1 MRYAFRFII
10 FIALVISSH
19 ISLCQ
24 EFVNL
29 DPTKK
34 LSQFPLKSWD
44 MDKGMPSDM
53 VVRLAQSKDGY
64 IWMATYKGMSRFD
77 GVRFTSYNH
86 TSSSAIE
93 SVTIQDIAQD
103 STGALW
109 FSSHKGITT
118 YKNHVF
124 LKDTNLNA
132 LSKENIEAL
141 YYHKLTNTLWIG
153 TNSKGVYRYNFEK
166 LEAMPQFLNI
176 TRSVIKVIYADN
188 NGTIWIG
195 TESGNVVK
203 FENEK
208 FTEIKTPDRI
218 SEVSSFYPSNSGDI
232 WVTTSE
238 GLYKIKKDK
247 LIKQSQIK
255 VTKTNIVKEDQNQN
269 IWIGSQNGLYRY
281 NLKTGELDSLNE
293 KSGIPNNLIKDI
305 LADNEGNL
313 WVATYRKGIFRLI
326 DGLVLN
332 YSQAE
337 GLSSDVITSVT
348 QIGKN
353 SFLIADEAGT
363 INLLKDGIISRY
375 QTKTKIPRDRLK
387 NIYYDSN
394 KNIWVSTYS
403 GLIKISNDGTEKLY
417 SPSTGFPSITI
428 RLTFEDNQGNIWIGT
443 RSDGLY
449 RLKSDGSYE
458 SYNHNNG
465 LSSNYIMA
473 VTQDNLGRIIVATK
487 NGLNIIESNRIV
499 KHITTEQGLPS
510 NFAFNV
516 HIDDQNVFWLSSN
529 DGILRIENDDSIFV
543 FNIQNGLFDNTL
555 FDILEDDSGFFWIP
569 TDIGIVR
576 MSKDELN
583 AFAKGNAESYSYMVF
598 DRSDGMRNQRC
609 MGATKSLKAHDGRM
623 FFTTNGGV
631 SIIDPKSFS
640 TEEIPM
646 NLIIENIVAS
656 GQVLPYSSTIV
667 VPPASMR
674 LQFNFTAIHLK
685 SPEKIEF
692 KYRLEPF
699 DEHWI
704 EAGKEREARY
714 TNIRPGTYT
723 FTIMAKNPNGV
734 WIDETE
740 KTTVIIKANW
750 WQTTWFNIL
759 SAIVLASAIFGIYKL
774 RTRSIKR
781 QKTELERIVME
792 RTKQIANQKEELERQ
807 SVEMEKLSIVARHT
821 NNAIL
826 ITSPKGEIIW
836 INEAYERIYG
846 FSLNELIKNKGN
858 NIINLCSQPD
868 NKFIVETCLKNHEP
882 TTYTNQVTTKY
893 GKEIWIKTTL
903 TPIKSKDGTVRNL
916 VAIDTDIT
924 ELKLAE
930 IEMIN
935 LNDEIISQSEALK
948 QQNDEIQNQ
957 SNELEQ
963 INSLLIRHTENIEAS
978 IWYAN
983 TIQQAILPGKE
994 ILDQFFGNFIIFKPR
1009 DIVSGDFYWF
1019 TKIPET
1025 PELPIR
1031 LFVAVV
1037 DCTGHGVP
1045 GALMSMIGSRLLSEI
1060 INERKVH
1067 TPSKVLSQLNL
1078 SINQVLKQESTDNF
1092 DGMDVALC
1100 LIEYTNQTNFNITF
1114 AGANRPL
1121 FYNKK
1126 GVKQIET
1133 IKGNRKSIGGIMP
1146 DLDAEYVDHKLTLN
1160 SGDTI
1165 FMNTDGFTDQN
1176 NLNNSK
1182 YTLARMHQVIID
1194 NIDEKM
1200 EVIGERLDLSFDE
1213 FRSTQNQRDD
1223 ATVLGIRFKDLI
1235 V

>member
-1 MRYAFRFII
+1 MRYLYWVLTLIVSTLFFQNS
-10 FIALVISSH
+10 F
-19 ISLCQ
+19 CQ

-53 VVRLAQSKDGY
+53 VVKLSQSNDGY
-64 IWMATYKGMSRFD
+64 IWLATYKGMSRFD
-77 GVRFTSYNH
+77 GVRFTSFNH

-93 SVTIQDIAQD
+93 SVTIQDITED
-103 STGALW
+103 STGTLW

-124 LKDTNLNA
+124 LKDTNLNV
-132 LSKENIEAL
+132 LSKENVEAL
-141 YYHKLTNTLWIG
+141 YYHKPTNVLWIG

-176 TRSVIKVIYADN
+176 TRSVVKVINSDFEGN
-188 NGTIWIG
+188 IWIG

-203 FENEK
+203 FSNEK
-208 FTEIKTPDRI
+208 FTEINTPERI
-218 SEVSSFYPSNSGDI
+218 TEVSSFYPTTSGNI
-232 WVTTSE
+232 WVTTSN
-238 GLYKIKKDK
+238 GIYKIQHEK

-255 VTKTNIVKEDQNQN
+255 VTKTNIVKEDQNHN
-269 IWIGSQNGLYRY
+269 LWIGSQNGLYRY

-353 SFLIADEAGT
+353 SFLIADETGT
-363 INLLKDGIISRY
+363 INLLKDGVISRF
-375 QTKTKIPRDRLK
+375 KTNIKIPRDRLK
-387 NIYYDSN
+387 HIFFDSN
-394 KNIWVSTYS
+394 QNLWISTYS
-403 GLIKISNDGTEKLY
+403 GLIKISSDGTEKLY
-417 SPSTGFPSITI
+417 RPSTGFPSITI
-428 RLTFEDNQGNIWIGT
+428 RLTYEDNQGNIWIGT

-449 RLKSDGSYE
+449 KLKPDGNLE
-458 SYNHNNG
+458 AFNHNNG

-473 VTQDNLGRIIVATK
+473 VTQDKLGRIIVATK
-487 NGLNIIESNRIV
+487 NGLNIIESNQIV
-499 KHITTEQGLPS
+499 KHISTEQGLPS
-510 NFAFNV
+510 SFAFNV
-516 HIDDQNVFWLSSN
+516 HIDNQNVFWLSSN
-529 DGILRIENDDSIFV
+529 DGILRIENDNKIFIY
-543 FNIQNGLFDNTL
+543 NIQNGLFDNTL
-555 FDILEDDSGFFWIP
+555 FDILEDDYGFFWIP

-576 MSKDELN
+576 MSKDEMN
-583 AFAKGNAESYSYMVF
+583 AFAKGEIESYSYMVF

-609 MGATKSLKAHDGRM
+609 MGATKSIKATDGRM

-631 SIIDPKSFS
+631 SIIDPKNFS
-640 TEEIPM
+640 TEETPLK
-646 NLIIENIVAS
+646 LIIENVVAN
-656 GQVLPYSSTIV
+656 GKNLPYSEPFI
-667 VPPASMR
+667 VPPTSMR
-674 LQFNFTAIHLK
+674 LQFNFTALHLK

-692 KYRLEPF
+692 KYRLDPF
-699 DEHWI
+699 DEHWVD
-704 EAGKEREARY
+704 AGTEREARY
-714 TNIRPGTYT
+714 TNIRHGTYT
-723 FTIMAKNPNGV
+723 FKIMARNPNGTWV
-734 WIDETE
+734 E
-740 KTTVIIKANW
+740 KVEEVKVLIKANW
-750 WQTTWFNIL
+750 WQTTWFTFL
-759 SAIVLASAIFGIYKL
+759 LALLLASAIFGIYKL
-774 RTRSIKR
+774 RTQSIKR
-781 QKTELERIVME
+781 QKSELERIVLE
-792 RTKQIANQKEELERQ
+792 RTKQIASQKEEIERQ

-826 ITSPKGEIIW
+826 IASPNGEILW
-836 INEAYERIYG
+836 INEAYEHIYG
-846 FSLNELIKNKGN
+846 YSLNELIRTKGN
-858 NIINLCSQPD
+858 NIINLCTLPE
-868 NKFIVETCLKNHEP
+868 NKEIIENCIKTHEP
-882 TTYTNQVTTKY
+882 TTYTIQVATKY
-893 GKEIWIKTTL
+893 GKDLWIKTTL
-903 TPIKSKDGTVRNL
+903 TPIKNENGIIRNL

-924 ELKLAE
+924 ELKQVE

-935 LNDEIISQSEALK
+935 MNDEIITQAEALQ
-948 QQNDEIQNQ
+948 QQNEEIQTQ
-957 SNELEQ
+957 RDELEQ
-963 INSLLIRHTENIEAS
+963 INTLLIRHTENIEAS

-983 TIQQAILPGKE
+983 TIQRAILPSKE
-994 ILDQFFGNFIIFKPR
+994 ILDQFFGNFIVFKPR

-1019 TKIPET
+1019 TRIPET

-1031 LFVAVV
+1031 MFVAVV

-1060 INERKVH
+1060 ISERKVH
-1067 TPSKVLSQLNL
+1067 SPSKVLSQLNL

-1100 LIEYTNQTNFNITF
+1100 LIEYTNQANFNLTF

-1121 FYNKK
+1121 FYSKK

-1160 SGDTI
+1160 SGDAI
-1165 FMNTDGFTDQN
+1165 FMTTDGFTDQN
-1176 NLNNSK
+1176 NFQNTK
-1182 YTLARMHQVIID
+1182 YTLARMHQTIIE

-1200 EVIGERLDLSFDE
+1200 EIIGERLDLSFDE
-1213 FRSTQNQRDD
+1213 FRGTQAQRDD
-1223 ATVLGIRFKDLI
+1223 ATILGIRFKDLI